1 MTVYGHGT
9 LKENVNKQAFS
20 DYSNV
25 RKMYVYEDV
34 LRSKRIIGKEKHLQ
48 TIYMFKN
55 R

>member
-1 MTVYGHGT
+1 MTVYGHGM

-25 RKMYVYEDV
+25 RKMYVYKDV
-34 LRSKRIIGKEKHLQ
+34 LRRKLFIGKEKHLQ
-48 TIYMFKN
+48 AIYMFKN